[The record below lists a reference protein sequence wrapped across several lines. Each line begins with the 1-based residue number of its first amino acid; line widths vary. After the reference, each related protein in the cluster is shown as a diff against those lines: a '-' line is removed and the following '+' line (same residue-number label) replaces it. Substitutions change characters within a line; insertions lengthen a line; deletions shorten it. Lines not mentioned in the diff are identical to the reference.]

1 MRGSMVAPVKPPG
14 SEPADGIGIRRREW
28 VPAIPPADSKVWGS
42 SQLDGQCIWGR
53 QREGDRQKSL
63 HFDLAHA
70 LTLAGLNLEWFC
82 KRMHEPFTM
91 RLP

>member
-1 MRGSMVAPVKPPG
+1 MVAPVKPPG

-28 VPAIPPADSKVWGS
+28 VPAIPPADSKVGAAPS
-42 SQLDGQCIWGR
+42 LMDSVSGGGR
-53 QREGDRQKSL
+53 GRETGKSL